1 MALFGVNYNR
11 PGPGIEKDAPKQK
24 AVPRFFSILQ
34 RKFFDLCKLNLLFCV
49 PVLAAGFLVYL
60 LNRVTAFIPIDL
72 LPMILLFPFIGGLT
86 YVTRNYAR
94 EEHAFIYSDFMD
106 AVKSNWKPLLLD
118 GILCYIVTGI
128 LSVSIPYYWTH
139 ASQSFFNIA
148 ASGICSLVALLFLF
162 SQYYVPVMIVT
173 FDLKLKQI
181 LKNSLIFA
189 ILGVGRNLLI
199 TGLLGVLVYL
209 MFLSFT
215 MPLTIMIAA
224 LFCIFLAFAYS
235 SFLINFAV
243 YPLIDKAMI
252 QPYNKKLEQE
262 KGLDKPK
269 KTKRD
274 FTDKG

>member
-24 AVPRFFSILQ
+24 AVPRFFSIFQ

-60 LNRVTAFIPIDL
+60 LNRVTIFLPIDL
-72 LPMILLFPFIGGLT
+72 LPMIFLFPFIGGLT

-106 AVKSNWKPLLLD
+106 AVKNNWKPLILD
-118 GILCYIVTGI
+118 GVLCYIVTGI

-199 TGLLGVLVYL
+199 TGLLGVLIYL
-209 MFLSFT
+209 LFLSLT

-243 YPLIDKAMI
+243 YPLVDKAMI

-262 KGLDKPK
+262 KGLDKPEE
-269 KTKRD
+269 TKGD

>member
-34 RKFFDLCKLNLLFCV
+34 RKFFDLCKLNLLFFV
-49 PVLAAGFLVYL
+49 PVLAVGFLVYL
-60 LNRVTAFIPIDL
+60 LNRITAFIPIDL
-72 LPMILLFPFIGGLT
+72 LPTILLFPFIGGLT
-86 YVTRNYAR
+86 YITRNYAR

-106 AVKSNWKPLLLD
+106 AVKNNWKSLLLD
-118 GILCYIVTGI
+118 GVLCYIVTGI

-148 ASGICSLVALLFLF
+148 ASGVCSLVALLFLF

-199 TGLLGVLVYL
+199 TVLLGVLVYL
-209 MFLSFT
+209 LFLSIS

-243 YPLIDKAMI
+243 YPLIDKTMI
-252 QPYNKKLEQE
+252 QPYNKKIEQE
-262 KGLDKPK
+262 KGLVKPEE
-269 KTKRD
+269 TKGD